1 MSSPSAS
8 STSGPRR
15 RSGWILPLVLA
26 AMVALPF
33 AEIYLLVQVGH
44 VIGVWWTLAILVGE
58 AMLGAWL
65 VRREGARAWK
75 ALNDA
80 FASGRMPTGELAD
93 TALVLVGGVL
103 LVMPGFIT
111 DVFGLLFLLP
121 FTRPLARKVLA
132 FFIARRMNRLGLS
145 TVLIRQDG
153 TIIKGETVIEGET
166 VEGEPAPTDANPSA
180 AGPDVRKGGGNH
192 RPPAS
197 GPIII
202 AGEIEERPES

>member
-1 MSSPSAS
+1 MSYPSA
-8 STSGPRR
+8 PRR
-15 RSGWILPLVLA
+15 RSSWIVPLVLA

-44 VIGVWWTLAILVGE
+44 VIGVWWTLLILVGE

-65 VRREGARAWK
+65 VRREGGRAWS
-75 ALNDA
+75 ALNNA
-80 FASGRMPTGELAD
+80 FASGKMPTGELAD

-145 TVLIRQDG
+145 TMLIRRDG
-153 TIIKGETVIEGET
+153 TVIQGETIEGET
-166 VEGEPAPTDANPSA
+166 VPNAPGDSA
-180 AGPDVRKGGGNH
+180 GDPDGRAGPDGRRGGGDQRNQ
-192 RPPAS
+192 PPSS
-197 GPIII
+197 GPVII
-202 AGEIEERPES
+202 AGEIEEQPDR

>member
-33 AEIYLLVQVGH
+33 AEIYLLVQIGH

-65 VRREGARAWK
+65 VRREGTRAWK

-153 TIIKGETVIEGET
+153 TIIRGETVIEGET

-192 RPPAS
+192 RPPSS

>member
-1 MSSPSAS
+1 MSYPSA
-8 STSGPRR
+8 PQRR
-15 RSGWILPLVLA
+15 SSGWILPLVLA

-33 AEIYLLVQVGH
+33 AEIYLLVQVGQ

-65 VRREGARAWK
+65 VRREGKRAWT
-75 ALNDA
+75 ALNNA

-132 FFIARRMNRLGLS
+132 FFIARRMNKLGLS
-145 TVLIRQDG
+145 TTVIRYDG
-153 TIIKGETVIEGET
+153 TVIEGET
-166 VEGEPAPTDANPSA
+166 VSDPAKQPDPDTDPRRTSAQDPPS
-180 AGPDVRKGGGNH
+180 
-192 RPPAS
+192 S
-197 GPIII
+197 GPVII
-202 AGEIEERPES
+202 AGEIEEQPER

>member
-1 MSSPSAS
+1 MSYPSA
-8 STSGPRR
+8 PQRR

-33 AEIYLLVQVGH
+33 AEIYLLIQVGQ

-65 VRREGARAWK
+65 VRREGSRAWA
-75 ALNDA
+75 ALNSA
-80 FASGRMPTGELAD
+80 FANGRMPTGELAD

-103 LVMPGFIT
+103 LVMPGLIT

-132 FFIARRMNRLGLS
+132 FFIARRMNKLGLS

-153 TIIKGETVIEGET
+153 TIIQGETIEGQT
-166 VEGEPAPTDANPSA
+166 VPNDPSSSATDPDRRRSSDGRTQPPS
-180 AGPDVRKGGGNH
+180 
-192 RPPAS
+192 S
-197 GPIII
+197 GPVII
-202 AGEIEERPES
+202 AGEIEERPEP

>member
-1 MSSPSAS
+1 
-8 STSGPRR
+8 
-15 RSGWILPLVLA
+15 
-26 AMVALPF
+26 MVALPF
-33 AEIYLLVQVGH
+33 AEIYLLVQIGH

-65 VRREGARAWK
+65 VRREGTRAWK

-153 TIIKGETVIEGET
+153 TIIRGETVIEGET

-192 RPPAS
+192 RPPSS
-197 GPIII
+197 GPVII